1 GQPIVFSAAKGNPI
15 WVSDVDAGKT
25 LPVRVTL
32 TARNGLVKLSQL
44 IGLTFVVG
52 DGRGNATMTF
62 TGTIV
67 SINAALN
74 GMVFVADANT
84 ASLTITTNDLGH
96 SGAGGALSALRDTD
110 TVLLGFFPPPPPI

>member
-1 GQPIVFSAAKGNPI
+1 M
-15 WVSDVDAGKT
+15 
-25 LPVRVTL
+25 RVTL

-96 SGAGGALSALRDTD
+96 SGAGGALSALSDTD
-110 TVLLGFFPPPPPI
+110 TVLIGFFPPPPPI